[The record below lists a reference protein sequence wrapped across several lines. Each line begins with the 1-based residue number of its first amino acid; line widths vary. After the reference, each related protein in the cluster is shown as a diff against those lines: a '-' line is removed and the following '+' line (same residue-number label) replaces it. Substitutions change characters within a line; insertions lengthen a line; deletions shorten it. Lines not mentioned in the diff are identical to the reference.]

1 MPIIGIDYDKCINC
15 GLCVKECPRRFIED
29 TEKNKIIFQDPTGSC
44 IICGHCIAI
53 CPENAILYE
62 DLGDDPYNFD
72 GLEDIGNYISY
83 EKIFNFLRA
92 IRSIRHYKKEKVPDI
107 ILRKVIRAME
117 CAPTGANV
125 RAEKIAV
132 LSEPTQIKS
141 LSEAVVEELLKN
153 PATRARWEGS
163 FEVRKKIYEYPI
175 YFDAPHVII
184 VYSSGN
190 TSIEHYNI
198 GNIITYGRLAAQ
210 SLGLGTCYNGWTQI
224 AFEINHKLTKIAG
237 VRGKSWGVITIGYPS
252 VKYLR
257 CPPRSHKKVRGLISS
272 ESC

>member
-15 GLCVKECPRRFIED
+15 GLCIRECPRRFIED
-29 TEKNKIIFQDPTGSC
+29 KENNKIIFQDPTNSC

-53 CPENAILYE
+53 CPEKAILYE
-62 DLGDDPYNFD
+62 DLGDEPYTFD
-72 GLEDIGNYISY
+72 GLENISSYLPY

-92 IRSIRHYKKEKVPDI
+92 NRSIRHYKNEKIPDDILEKV
-107 ILRKVIRAME
+107 VRAME

-125 RAEKIAV
+125 RAEKIAI
-132 LSEPTQIKS
+132 LSDPQQIKS
-141 LSEAVVEELLKN
+141 LSDAVAKELLKN

-163 FEVRKKIYEYPI
+163 FEIRKKIYDYPI

-184 VYSSGN
+184 VYSTGN
-190 TSIEHYNI
+190 TPIEHYNI

-224 AFEINHKLTKIAG
+224 AFENNSKLTKIAG

-257 CPPRSHKKVRGLISS
+257 CPPRSHKKVKGLKKNESS
-272 ESC
+272 